1 MRPARCCHTI
11 NYRPQPARWKSNLL
25 GSASL
30 EKSVP
35 LLTKLGVIYRI
46 AEGDNLADGF
56 EELNAEEM
64 DIAGVLLALDSG
76 LDRRHAG
83 GD

>member
-1 MRPARCCHTI
+1 M
-11 NYRPQPARWKSNLL
+11 
-25 GSASL
+25 

-56 EELNAEEM
+56 EELNADEM
-64 DIAGVLLALDSG
+64 DTAGVLLALDSG